1 MEIKLLRENA
11 QIPTQGS
18 EWAAGWDLYAA
29 FDKEICPDEN
39 VIVIPP
45 HDTRMIPTGI
55 AMAIPEGWW
64 GGIYPRSG
72 LASKKGLR
80 PANCVGVI
88 DPDYRGEI
96 FVALHNDSDV
106 HRAVRS
112 GDRIAQFIIHDRI
125 VDEEGWKV
133 VGELSSTNR
142 GSGGFGSTGTN

>member
-29 FDKEICPDEN
+29 LEKEN
-39 VIVIPP
+39 VIEIPP
-45 HDTRMIPTGI
+45 HETRMIPTGI

-72 LASKKGLR
+72 LASKQGLR

-106 HRAVRS
+106 HRAICN

-133 VGELSSTNR
+133 VGELSSTTR